1 LTEAAHKKQ
10 PRGDKKA
17 GNLFLKHVPSDETD
31 LYISHVNDNQ
41 HLYTWTAN
49 TCMLQTHHKDY
60 DKQKLK
66 VEKSFFKFLMLFSE
80 MEMKLQSRSILR
92 SKVIKSRKGKRHQRQ
107 LETKRV

>member
-1 LTEAAHKKQ
+1 MTEAAHKKQ

-60 DKQKLK
+60 DKEKCEGGEELLQISDAILGNGDEGSAKIDIK
-66 VEKSFFKFLMLFSE
+66 VEG
-80 MEMKLQSRSILR
+80 
-92 SKVIKSRKGKRHQRQ
+92 GK
-107 LETKRV
+107 E